1 MLGGRKVVSPLV
13 TRHARTDPP
22 RSAAVRVSVGL
33 AVVLATGAGAA
44 LAFVGLTD
52 AGWWASPTQ
61 SPVPTAAHTP
71 TPTRTTPPPP
81 PPDAVFT
88 LVAAGDVLLHQPVL
102 TSARTGDGYDFAPLL
117 SPVEP
122 WVSGAD
128 LALCHLEVPV
138 APSGVSPSGY
148 PRFGAPVQIAEGL
161 AANGWDGCST
171 ASNHSVDRGFDGV
184 VATLDAL
191 DAVGLGHVGTART
204 AEEAA
209 RPQVYE
215 LEREGQTIRVAHIAS
230 TYGTNGL
237 PVSPDAPWSV
247 TLLDVPAMIAE
258 ATVAREAGAD
268 VVLASVHC
276 CVEYVVGATDE
287 QVDIA
292 TRLAASG
299 VIDLMIGHHAH
310 VPQPIAKLPGGP
322 HGDGMWA
329 AYGLGNFISNQ
340 SGECCTARTDSG
352 LLLTATFRKPP
363 NGPVVVDGVGWSAIT
378 VDRPGGHRV
387 LPMSQDVAAGQGAG
401 TLSAAELVTRHA
413 RVAEAMGPEPPEQ
426 TVPPEPTGP
435 PPTVVVRSPVTT
447 SP

>member
-1 MLGGRKVVSPLV
+1 MVRARKVVSPLV

-22 RSAAVRVSVGL
+22 RSAAVRVAVVL
-33 AVVLATGAGAA
+33 AVVLATGAGTA

-52 AGWWASPTQ
+52 GSPSSPTG
-61 SPVPTAAHTP
+61 SSTAAAVSP
-71 TPTRTTPPPP
+71 TPTRTTPPLP

-102 TSARTGDGYDFAPLL
+102 GSARTSDGYDFAPLL
-117 SPVEP
+117 APVEP
-122 WVSGAD
+122 WVAGAD

-138 APSGVSPSGY
+138 APAGSAPSGY
-148 PRFGAPVQIAEGL
+148 PRFGAPVEIAAGL

-171 ASNHSVDRGFDGV
+171 ASNHSVDRGFGGV

-191 DAVGLGHVGTART
+191 DAEGLGHVGTARD

-215 LEREGQTIRVAHIAS
+215 LDREGQTIRVAHLAS

-258 ATVAREAGAD
+258 ATAARAAGAD
-268 VVLASVHC
+268 VVVASVHC
-276 CVEYVVGATDE
+276 CVEYVVGATDQ

-292 TRLAASG
+292 TQLADSG

-310 VPQPIAKLPGGP
+310 VPQPIARIPGGP
-322 HGDGMWA
+322 RGDGMWA

-340 SGECCTARTDSG
+340 SNECCTARTDSG

-363 NGPVVVDGVGWSAIT
+363 NGPVLVDGVEWSSVT

-387 LPMSQDVAAGQGAG
+387 LSMSQDVAAGRGAG
-401 TLSAAELVTRHA
+401 TLSASELVTRHT
-413 RVAEAMGPEPPEQ
+413 RVVEAVGAEAPERTTPPA
-426 TVPPEPTGP
+426 PTGP
-435 PPTVVVRSPVTT
+435 PPTVVVRMPAA
-447 SP
+447 P